1 MLYWTLIILCVALSA
16 GLIVIDFTTPG
27 ARRIVSLSH
36 PDTRRKPATVVPPW
50 FRRWPVKALAEAR
63 RFLSTRVAELHWQRG
78 VINLVLCTAPI
89 FAALLSIGF
98 YHVYFDR
105 SDLPDIEPFA
115 RFEFPTI
122 GIVYDANEQPL
133 VELAKEYR
141 KITKYEDIPAIVRD
155 AIIAAEDKRFFSHN
169 GVDYSAIPRVL
180 GKVRIWTLGARLLGL
195 GRQDKVETPAL
206 LPQGGSTITQQ
217 LVRGHFLK
225 SLTAKENSHQLVY
238 TGILPR
244 ALSTVIGARNV
255 NMLVRKLEEIRLSLW
270 IEEEMQQRFGS
281 KRHAKEEI
289 LARYASFIYMGN
301 GQYGFATAA
310 EYYFGRPLATFTAD
324 DADKAALLAGIAKA
338 PRYYAPNAK
347 AAERILRRRNQ
358 TLALMA
364 ASGFISQDNVKAA
377 EQRPIEAIGQRK
389 DKTAFDPRGSCVLS
403 FEELKGRGADLT
415 VEHLYQ
421 GGIQVYS
428 TVDAR
433 VQQLANQALEHG
445 LELYEKRHPSAKGVI
460 QGAVVVLR
468 NRDAS
473 ILAETGGRQFYQ
485 ARSATYSDFN
495 RVTKAMR
502 QPGSTMKP
510 FAYLAAFRQ
519 GSFDLATMVPD
530 EPIGVPDGAKQ
541 STKWI
546 SNYDDQFRG
555 MIPLREALAE
565 SRNAA
570 AVWLA
575 GQIGIGNVL
584 DTSRSLG
591 VKTRLRPYFTTALG
605 ASEVNLLE
613 LANAYRTI
621 ASGIFAEPYAIRKI
635 VRATGEVAT
644 DNEMDRSGVDVNDP
658 ALLLIQEGLRSV
670 VRIPTGTA
678 HALNPSVFPIAVM
691 GKTGTTNEFRDAL
704 FIGSTYGRY
713 GITVA
718 VRVGFDDNRSL
729 GPNETGGRLAL
740 PVFKELMLK
749 VYREKLVGPAPTIPA
764 QMEQNINDY
773 LAGRT
778 AVTEESVTALN
789 TVRSTAAAF
798 GARRGRRRVST
809 ITVESPGDPHTV
821 SNRLSG
827 A

>member
-1 MLYWTLIILCVALSA
+1 MLYWTLIILCVALSV

-36 PDTRRKPATVVPPW
+36 PDTRRKPATVPLW
-50 FRRWPVKALAEAR
+50 FRRCPVKALAEAR
-63 RFLSTRVAELHWQRG
+63 RFLSTRVAELHWQRS

-89 FAALLSIGF
+89 CAALLSIGF

-105 SDLPDIEPFA
+105 SDLPNVEPFA

-122 GIVYDANEQPL
+122 GIVYDANDQPL
-133 VELAKEYR
+133 VELAKEHR
-141 KITKYEDIPAIVRD
+141 KITQYEDLPAIVRD
-155 AIIAAEDKRFFSHN
+155 AIVATEDKHFFSHN
-169 GVDYSAIPRVL
+169 GVDYWAIPRLLSKVKIGVL
-180 GKVRIWTLGARLLGL
+180 VARLLDI
-195 GRQDKVETPAL
+195 GRQVKAETPAL
-206 LPQGGSTITQQ
+206 LAQGGSTITQQ

-270 IEEEMQQRFGS
+270 IEEEMQQRLGS
-281 KRHAKEEI
+281 KRRAKEEI

-338 PRYYAPNAK
+338 PSYYAPNAK
-347 AAERILRRRNQ
+347 EGARILRRRNQ

-364 ASGFISQDNVKAA
+364 ASGFIAQDTLKAA
-377 EQRPIEAIGQRK
+377 EQRPIKANGQRK
-389 DKTAFDPRGSCVLS
+389 NKILSTPAVLATILN
-403 FEELKGRGADLT
+403 ELKGHREDLT

-445 LELYEKRHPSAKGVI
+445 LELYEKRHPSAKGII

-495 RVTKAMR
+495 RVTTAMR

-530 EPIGVPDGAKQ
+530 EPIGVPDGANQ

-635 VRATGEVAT
+635 VRGTGEVAT
-644 DNEMDRSGVDVNDP
+644 EKEVDRSGVDVNDP

-670 VRIPTGTA
+670 VRIPSGTA
-678 HALNPSVFPIAVM
+678 HALNPSIFPIAVM

-704 FIGSTYGRY
+704 FIGSTYGRN

-749 VYREKLVGPAPTIPA
+749 VYREKLVGPVPTFPA

-789 TVRSTAAAF
+789 SSNQAPPLSVRVADEGSQ
-798 GARRGRRRVST
+798 
-809 ITVESPGDPHTV
+809 
-821 SNRLSG
+821 RLP
-827 A
+827 